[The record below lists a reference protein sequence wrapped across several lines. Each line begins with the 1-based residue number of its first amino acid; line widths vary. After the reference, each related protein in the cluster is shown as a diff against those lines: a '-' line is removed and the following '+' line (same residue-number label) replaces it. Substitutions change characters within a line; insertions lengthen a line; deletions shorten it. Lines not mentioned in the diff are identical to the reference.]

1 VIGGDSGIDFESVLS
16 WQPQTKVYATPFF
29 DDSRLTI
36 YELFEPMNKV
46 GFISLGCPKNL
57 VDSEVMMGQLKANGY
72 ELTADAS
79 EADTVVVNTCGFI
92 DSAKKES
99 IEAILEAAQLKT
111 NGKAKRLVVAGCL
124 VERYRD
130 ELKASMPEVD
140 AFIGTSQINDILAVC
155 DPQTNTRSLP
165 IITVGNQSA
174 TYLYDESTPR
184 VLATP
189 SHYAFIKIAEGC
201 DRPCAFCF
209 IPQMRGHFR
218 SRRFGSI
225 VAEAHQLAEEGVKE
239 LILVAQD
246 SSRYGEDLGKQ
257 DALAHLLRELSH
269 TEGIEWV
276 RVMYTYPTHISDAF
290 LDVLA
295 EEAKAV
301 KYLDMPL
308 QHASQNVLKLMKRG
322 GNRASLEKLI
332 KRVRERVPGIAVR
345 TTFIAGFPGETD
357 GDFEELLAFV
367 KNVEFDRVGVFTY
380 SDEEGTPAFE
390 LPNKVDPKIAKQR
403 RIRLMKAQS
412 RISRKRNKAKVG
424 EVLRVIFEGES
435 NESDLLWQGRI
446 ETQAPD
452 IDGCVLINDVPE
464 GFIPLPGEM
473 VNVLITEAQEYD
485 LVGKIVSCQ

>member
-1 VIGGDSGIDFESVLS
+1 M
-16 WQPQTKVYATPFF
+16 K
-29 DDSRLTI
+29 
-36 YELFEPMNKV
+36 KV

-72 ELTADAS
+72 ELTANAS

-99 IEAILEAAQLKT
+99 IDSILEAARWKT
-111 NGKAKRLVVAGCL
+111 DGKATRLIVAGCL

-130 ELKASMPEVD
+130 ELKLSLPEVD

-155 DPQTNTRSLP
+155 DPKTDTLSLP
-165 IITVGNQSA
+165 IVSLGNQSA

-290 LDVLA
+290 LDVMA
-295 EEAKAV
+295 EEPKAV

-322 GNRASLEKLI
+322 GNRASLERLI
-332 KRVRERVPGIAVR
+332 KRVRDRVPGIAVR
-345 TTFIAGFPGETD
+345 TTFITGFPGETEE
-357 GDFEELLAFV
+357 DFEELLAFV

-380 SDEEGTPAFE
+380 SDEEGTPAFD
-390 LPNKVDPKIAKQR
+390 LPNKVEPKIAKQR
-403 RIRLMKAQS
+403 RARLMREQAK
-412 RISRKRNKAKVG
+412 ISRRRNKTRVG
-424 EVLRVIFEGES
+424 QTMRILFEGES
-435 NESDLLWQGRI
+435 TESDLLWQGRM

-452 IDGCVLINDVPE
+452 IDGCVLINDAPEELVPV
-464 GFIPLPGEM
+464 PGEM
-473 VNVLITEAQEYD
+473 VNVLITEAQQYD
-485 LVGKIVSCQ
+485 LVGRIVA

>member
-1 VIGGDSGIDFESVLS
+1 M
-16 WQPQTKVYATPFF
+16 K
-29 DDSRLTI
+29 
-36 YELFEPMNKV
+36 KV

-57 VDSEVMMGQLKANGY
+57 VDSEVMMGHLKQSGY
-72 ELTADAS
+72 QITADAN
-79 EADTVVVNTCGFI
+79 EADTIVVNTCGFI
-92 DSAKKES
+92 DAAKKES
-99 IEAILEAAQLKT
+99 IEAILEAALLKT
-111 NGKAKRLVVAGCL
+111 KGRLTRLVVAGCL
-124 VERYRD
+124 VERYCD
-130 ELKASMPEVD
+130 ELKAQLPEVD
-140 AFIGTSQINDILAVC
+140 AFIGTSQINDILTVC
-155 DPQTNTRSLP
+155 DHQTNTRSLP
-165 IITVGNQSA
+165 VVPLGHQSA

-225 VAEAHQLAEEGVKE
+225 VAEAQQLAEEGVKE

-276 RVMYTYPTHISDAF
+276 RVMYTYPTHISDGF

-322 GNRASLEKLI
+322 GNRASLERLI
-332 KRVRERVPGIAVR
+332 RRVRERVPGIAVR
-345 TTFIAGFPGETD
+345 TTFITGFPGETQE
-357 GDFEELLAFV
+357 DFEELLAFV

-380 SDEEGTPAFE
+380 SDEEGTPAFD
-390 LPNKVDPKIAKQR
+390 LANKVDPKVAKQR
-403 RIRLMKAQS
+403 RARLMKEQL
-412 RISRKRNKAKVG
+412 RISRRRNNERVG
-424 EVLRVIFEGES
+424 QTVPVLFEGES
-435 NESDLLWQGRI
+435 NESDLLWQGRM

-452 IDGCVLINDVPE
+452 IDGCVLINDAPE
-464 GFIPLPGEM
+464 GLMPAPGSL
-473 VNVLITEAQEYD
+473 VNVLITGAQEYD
-485 LVGKIVSCQ
+485 LVGRIV

>member
-1 VIGGDSGIDFESVLS
+1 M
-16 WQPQTKVYATPFF
+16 K
-29 DDSRLTI
+29 
-36 YELFEPMNKV
+36 KV

-57 VDSEVMMGQLKANGY
+57 VDSEVMMGQLQATGY
-72 ELTADAS
+72 QITADAS

-92 DSAKKES
+92 DAAKKES
-99 IEAILEAAQLKT
+99 IDAILEAAKLKSD
-111 NGKAKRLVVAGCL
+111 GKATRLVVAGCL

-140 AFIGTSQINDILAVC
+140 AFIGTSQIDDILTVC
-155 DPQTNTRSLP
+155 DPNKDTRSLP
-165 IITVGNQSA
+165 VISLGNQSA

-189 SHYAFIKIAEGC
+189 GHYAFIKIAEGC

-225 VAEAHQLAEEGVKE
+225 VAEAQQLADEGVKE

-257 DALAHLLRELSH
+257 DALAQLLRELSH
-269 TEGIEWV
+269 TDGIEWV

-295 EEAKAV
+295 EEPKAV

-322 GNRASLEKLI
+322 GNRNSLERLI
-332 KRVRERVPGIAVR
+332 KRVRDRVPGIAVR
-345 TTFIAGFPGETD
+345 TTFITGFPGETEE
-357 GDFEELLAFV
+357 DFAELLAFV
-367 KNVEFDRVGVFTY
+367 KQVEFDRVGVFTY
-380 SDEEGTPAFE
+380 SDEEGTPAYD
-390 LPNKVDPKIAKQR
+390 LPNKVEPKTARQR
-403 RIRLMKAQS
+403 RARLMREQS
-412 RISRKRNKAKVG
+412 RISRKRNKARIG
-424 EVLRVIFEGES
+424 EVVLVIFEGES
-435 NESDLLWQGRI
+435 TESDLLWQGRM

-452 IDGCVLINDVPE
+452 IDGCVLINDAPE
-464 GFIPLPGEM
+464 GFDPLPGDL
-473 VNVLITEAQEYD
+473 VSVLITEAQQYD
-485 LVGKIVSCQ
+485 LVGRILA

>member
-1 VIGGDSGIDFESVLS
+1 M
-16 WQPQTKVYATPFF
+16 K
-29 DDSRLTI
+29 
-36 YELFEPMNKV
+36 KV

-99 IEAILEAAQLKT
+99 IDTILEAARLKT
-111 NGKAKRLVVAGCL
+111 DGKVSRLVVAGCL

-130 ELKASMPEVD
+130 ELKAEMPEVD

-155 DPQTNTRSLP
+155 DPKVNTRSLP
-165 IITVGNQSA
+165 VVPLGNQSA

-246 SSRYGEDLGKQ
+246 SSRYGEDLGKA

-269 TEGIEWV
+269 TDGVEWV

-295 EEAKAV
+295 QEPKAV

-322 GNRASLEKLI
+322 GNRASLERLI
-332 KRVRERVPGIAVR
+332 ERVRKRVPGIAVR
-345 TTFIAGFPGETD
+345 TTFITGFPGETD
-357 GDFEELLAFV
+357 EDFAELLAFV

-380 SDEEGTPAFE
+380 SDEEGTPAYD
-390 LPNKVDPKIAKQR
+390 LANKVDPRLAKQR
-403 RIRLMKAQS
+403 RARLMKEQS
-412 RISRKRNKAKVG
+412 RISRKRNRAKVG
-424 EVLRVIFEGES
+424 ETLRVIFEGES
-435 NESDLLWQGRI
+435 SESDLLWQGRI

-452 IDGCVLINDVPE
+452 IDGCVLINDAPE
-464 GFIPLPGEM
+464 GFTPQAGEM
-473 VNVLITEAQEYD
+473 VNVLITAAHEYD
-485 LVGKIVSCQ
+485 LVGQVVS

>member
-1 VIGGDSGIDFESVLS
+1 
-16 WQPQTKVYATPFF
+16 
-29 DDSRLTI
+29 
-36 YELFEPMNKV
+36 MNKV

-57 VDSEVMMGQLKANGY
+57 VDSEVMMGQLQQSGYQITANA
-72 ELTADAS
+72 E

-99 IEAILEAAQLKT
+99 IEAILEAARLKT
-111 NGKAKRLVVAGCL
+111 DGKAQRLIVAGCL

-130 ELKASMPEVD
+130 ELRAEMPEVD
-140 AFIGTSQINDILAVC
+140 AFIGTSQINDILRVC
-155 DPQTNTRSLP
+155 DPQTNTRMLP
-165 IITVGNQSA
+165 VIPLGNQSA

-209 IPQMRGHFR
+209 IPQMRGYFR

-269 TEGIEWV
+269 TDGIEWV
-276 RVMYTYPTHISDAF
+276 RVMYTYPTHISDGF

-295 EEAKAV
+295 EEPKAV

-322 GNRASLEKLI
+322 GNRESLERLVERVR
-332 KRVRERVPGIAVR
+332 KRVPNIAVR
-345 TTFIAGFPGETD
+345 TTFITGFPGETEE
-357 GDFEELLAFV
+357 DFNELLVFIR
-367 KNVEFDRVGVFTY
+367 NIEFDRVGVFTY
-380 SDEEGTPAFE
+380 SDEEGTPAFN
-390 LPNKVDPKIAKQR
+390 LPNKIDPKIAKR
-403 RIRLMKAQS
+403 RRDRLMKEQAT
-412 RISRKRNKAKVG
+412 ISRRKNRARIG
-424 EVLRVIFEGES
+424 ETVRVLFEGES
-435 NESDLLWQGRI
+435 KESELLWQGRM

-452 IDGCVLINDVPE
+452 IDGCILINDAPVD
-464 GFIPLPGEM
+464 FIPLPGDF
-473 VNVLITEAQEYD
+473 VKVLIEEAHEYD
-485 LVGKIVSCQ
+485 LIGRIVA

>member
-1 VIGGDSGIDFESVLS
+1 
-16 WQPQTKVYATPFF
+16 
-29 DDSRLTI
+29 
-36 YELFEPMNKV
+36 
-46 GFISLGCPKNL
+46 
-57 VDSEVMMGQLKANGY
+57 
-72 ELTADAS
+72 
-79 EADTVVVNTCGFI
+79 
-92 DSAKKES
+92 DSAKQES
-99 IEAILEAAQLKT
+99 IDTILEAARLKT
-111 NGKAKRLVVAGCL
+111 DGKATRLVVAGCL

-130 ELKASMPEVD
+130 DLKASLPEVD

-155 DPQTNTRSLP
+155 DPKTDTRSLP
-165 IITVGNQSA
+165 VIPLGNQSS

-184 VLATP
+184 ILATP
-189 SHYAFIKIAEGC
+189 GHYAFIKIAEGC

-239 LILVAQD
+239 LVLVAQD

-295 EEAKAV
+295 EEPKAV
-301 KYLDMPL
+301 KYLDIPL

-322 GNRASLEKLI
+322 GNRSSLERLI
-332 KRVRERVPGIAVR
+332 ERVRRRVPGIGVR
-345 TTFIAGFPGETD
+345 TTFITGFPGETEA
-357 GDFEELLAFV
+357 DFQELVEFA

-390 LPNKVDPKIAKQR
+390 LPDKVDPKIAKR
-403 RIRLMKAQS
+403 RRDILMRAQA
-412 RISRKRNKAKVG
+412 RIAKRKHQA
-424 EVLRVIFEGES
+424 VIGTTVQVMFEGES
-435 NESDLLWQGRI
+435 SETNLLWQGRM

-452 IDGCVLINDVPE
+452 IDGCVLI
-464 GFIPLPGEM
+464 
-473 VNVLITEAQEYD
+473 
-485 LVGKIVSCQ
+485 

>member
-1 VIGGDSGIDFESVLS
+1 
-16 WQPQTKVYATPFF
+16 
-29 DDSRLTI
+29 
-36 YELFEPMNKV
+36 
-46 GFISLGCPKNL
+46 
-57 VDSEVMMGQLKANGY
+57 MGQLKQNGY
-72 ELTADAS
+72 EITADAG

-92 DSAKKES
+92 ESAKQES
-99 IEAILEAAQLKT
+99 IDAILEAARLKIG
-111 NGKAKRLVVAGCL
+111 GKAKRVVVAGCL

-130 ELKASMPEVD
+130 ELKAEMSEVD

-155 DPQTNTRSLP
+155 DPNTNTRSLP
-165 IITVGNQSA
+165 VVPLGNQSA

-269 TEGIEWV
+269 TDGIEWV
-276 RVMYTYPTHISDAF
+276 RVMYTYPTHISDGF

-295 EEAKAV
+295 EEPKAV
-301 KYLDMPL
+301 KYLNMPL

-322 GNRASLEKLI
+322 GNRASLERLI
-332 KRVRERVPGIAVR
+332 QRVRKRVPGIAVR
-345 TTFIAGFPGETD
+345 TTFITGFPGETD
-357 GDFEELLAFV
+357 SDFEELLGFV

-380 SDEEGTPAFE
+380 SDEEGTPAYD
-390 LPNKVDPKIAKQR
+390 LPNKVDPKLARQR
-403 RIRLMKAQS
+403 RTRLMKEQAK
-412 RISRKRNKAKVG
+412 ISRRENKARVG
-424 EVLRVIFEGES
+424 QTVSVLFEGES
-435 NESDLLWQGRI
+435 KESELLWQGRL

-452 IDGCVLINDVPE
+452 IDGCVLISDAPE
-464 GFIPLPGEM
+464 GVDTTPGKFF
-473 VNVLITEAQEYD
+473 NVLITEGHDYD
-485 LVGKIVSCQ
+485 LIGRIVS